1 MTKIFRYSLMVALTF
16 CVTFSAQAQ
25 KFGYTSSQ
33 AILMELAD
41 VKRAD
46 AKLETLQKQ
55 LQAKGEQMV
64 SAYQT
69 KAQALQAQYEK
80 GELSQVQM
88 EAESQKMARDE
99 QKIMAY
105 EKDMMKQL
113 SDKRA
118 ELIQPILGRVQEA
131 IDAVAEEKGYQYI
144 FDQSTGVLLY
154 AKDEDDIT
162 AAVKA
167 KLGM

>member
-1 MTKIFRYSLMVALTF
+1 MTTIFRYSLMVAIAL

-25 KFGYTSSQ
+25 KFGYTNSQ
-33 AILMELAD
+33 AILMELPD

-46 AKLETLQKQ
+46 SRLETLQKQ

-64 SAYQT
+64 QAYQAKGQNLQKRMDAGT
-69 KAQALQAQYEK
+69 ISQIDYSTEAQALA
-80 GELSQVQM
+80 
-88 EAESQKMARDE
+88 AEES
-99 QKIMAY
+99 KIMQY

-118 ELIQPILGRVQEA
+118 ELIQPILKRVQDA
-131 IDAVAEEKGYQYI
+131 IDAVADEKGYQYV
-144 FDQSTGVLLY
+144 FDMSTGVLLY
-154 AKDEDDIT
+154 AKDENDIT
-162 AAVKA
+162 TAVKA

>member
-1 MTKIFRYSLMVALTF
+1 MTNIFRYSLMMALTL

-33 AILMELAD
+33 AILMELPD

-55 LQAKGEQMV
+55 LESKGKQMV
-64 SAYQT
+64 QAYQT
-69 KAQALQAQYEK
+69 KGAELQKRYEE
-80 GELSQVQM
+80 GTMSQVDLDR
-88 EAESQKMARDE
+88 ESQTMAKEE
-99 QKIMAY
+99 QKIVAY
-105 EKDMMKQL
+105 EQDMMKQL
-113 SDKRA
+113 QDKRA
-118 ELIQPILGRVQEA
+118 ELIQPILARVQDA
-131 IDAVAEEKGYQYI
+131 IDAVAKEKGYQYI

>member
-1 MTKIFRYSLMVALTF
+1 MTKIFRYSLMVALTL

-33 AILMELAD
+33 AILMELPD

-64 SAYQT
+64 QAYQT
-69 KAQALQAQYEK
+69 KAQSLQARYEK
-80 GELSQVQM
+80 GELSQVQL
-88 EAESQKMARDE
+88 EQESQTMAKEE
-99 QKIMAY
+99 QRIMAY

-118 ELIQPILGRVQEA
+118 ELIQPILARVQDA
-131 IDAVAEEKGYQYI
+131 IDAVAKEKGYQYI

-162 AAVKA
+162 PAVKA

>member
-1 MTKIFRYSLMVALTF
+1 MTTIFRYSLIMALAL

-25 KFGYTSSQ
+25 KFGYTNSQ
-33 AILMELAD
+33 AILVEMPD

-55 LQAKGEQMV
+55 LQSKGEQMV
-64 SAYQT
+64 QIYQVKGQDLQKRMDAGTISQIDYATEAQVLSAEE
-69 KAQALQAQYEK
+69 KKIVKYE
-80 GELSQVQM
+80 Q
-88 EAESQKMARDE
+88 
-99 QKIMAY
+99 
-105 EKDMMKQL
+105 DMMKQL

-118 ELIQPILGRVQEA
+118 ELIQPILKRVQDA
-131 IDAVAEEKGYQYI
+131 IDAVADEKGYQYV
-144 FDQSTGVLLY
+144 FDMSTGVLLY

-162 AAVKA
+162 VAVKT